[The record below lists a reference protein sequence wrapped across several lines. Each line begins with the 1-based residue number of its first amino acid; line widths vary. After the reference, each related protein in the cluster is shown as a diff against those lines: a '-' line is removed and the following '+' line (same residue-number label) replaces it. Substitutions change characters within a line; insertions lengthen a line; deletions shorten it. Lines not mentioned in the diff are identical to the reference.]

1 MAEMVETALRAAA
14 GAISMREKWLAVRD
28 TLIVLSMQ
36 LVFRAFMLMRRLNY

>member
-1 MAEMVETALRAAA
+1 MADTSLRADA

-36 LVFRAFMLMRRLNY
+36 LVFRAFLLMRRLNY